1 MTRDLKTEPDLSAIH
16 LWLLLWKAS
25 RAVEAHS
32 TRSIA
37 RFNMGATDFAVLE
50 ALFHKGPLTL
60 KQLREKVLLTSGSMT
75 TAVDRLEA
83 RGLVARH
90 DDAKDRRARIIRL
103 TPEGRKLIECAFSD
117 HSDDMET
124 ALAAFSNEDRA
135 ALLPLLRRLGRTAET
150 TFHTVTQPQQTGADA
165 RRKE

>member
-1 MTRDLKTEPDLSAIH
+1 MTNRLKNEPDLSGIH

-25 RAVEAHS
+25 RAVEAHA

-37 RFNMGATDFAVLE
+37 RFKMGATDFAVLE
-50 ALFHKGPLTL
+50 ALFHKGPLTV

-75 TAVDRLEA
+75 TAVDRLEV

-90 DDAKDRRARIIRL
+90 DDANDRRARIIRL
-103 TPEGRKLIECAFSD
+103 TPEGRKSIECAFSQHRD
-117 HSDDMET
+117 EMET
-124 ALAAFSNEDRA
+124 ALAGFSDEDRA
-135 ALLPLLRRLGRTAET
+135 HLLPLLRRLGRAAET
-150 TFHTVTQPQQTGADA
+150 TFHAAPQQTGADE